1 MKRKGKCWKAN
12 AKKNESETQRTEPQI
27 PYKQLSWS
35 TPQWG
40 TNHNINDTVSYVV
53 DIIYAQEYVR

>member
-1 MKRKGKCWKAN
+1 ML
-12 AKKNESETQRTEPQI
+12 KNESETQRTEPQI

-40 TNHNINDTVSYVV
+40 TKHKINDTVSYAVY
-53 DIIYAQEYVR
+53 IIYAQEYVR